1 MRHDN
6 ILRAC
11 RGFCVGDERVREA
24 GTGAASTRAAG
35 TGAAGAD
42 TGTAGTGTAGPGT
55 AGTGSGRVVDETQ
68 NKQGQ
73 TGMEKMMDPK
83 HYTDTNTN
91 TTLTLSIEGGL
102 G

>member
-11 RGFCVGDERVREA
+11 RGLVVGDERVREA

-35 TGAAGAD
+35 

-73 TGMEKMMDPK
+73 KGMKK
-83 HYTDTNTN
+83 
-91 TTLTLSIEGGL
+91 
-102 G
+102 

>member
-11 RGFCVGDERVREA
+11 RGLVVGDERVREA

-35 TGAAGAD
+35 TGAAG
-42 TGTAGTGTAGPGT
+42 TGTGT

-73 TGMEKMMDPK
+73 TGMKKDGPQ
-83 HYTDTNTN
+83 
-91 TTLTLSIEGGL
+91 TLTLTL
-102 G
+102 TLH

>member
-1 MRHDN
+1 MTTRTTKPSILPGAFRRRH
-6 ILRAC
+6 
-11 RGFCVGDERVREA
+11 ERVREA

-35 TGAAGAD
+35 TGAASTG

-73 TGMEKMMDPK
+73 QKRKNDGPQIL
-83 HYTDTNTN
+83 H
-91 TTLTLSIEGGL
+91 
-102 G
+102 

>member
-11 RGFCVGDERVREA
+11 RGLVVGDERVREA

-35 TGAAGAD
+35 TGAAGTG
-42 TGTAGTGTAGPGT
+42 TGTAGTRTAGPGT

-73 TGMEKMMDPK
+73 TEKKNDGPQ
-83 HYTDTNTN
+83 
-91 TTLTLSIEGGL
+91 TLTLTL
-102 G
+102 N